1 MQSSK
6 GDAKWEDG
14 IPSTDSRTGSG
25 TGKGLAV
32 ADMIATTG
40 MTGMTAMSG
49 MTDITTGAAREQAE
63 RMGHPPLPRPV
74 R

>member
-1 MQSSK
+1 VQSSK

-32 ADMIATTG
+32 ADMTG
-40 MTGMTAMSG
+40 MNAMSG
-49 MTDITTGAAREQAE
+49 MTDITTGAARERVE
-63 RMGHPPLPRPV
+63 RKGHQPLPRPV
-74 R
+74 P

>member
-1 MQSSK
+1 M
-6 GDAKWEDG
+6 
-14 IPSTDSRTGSG
+14 
-25 TGKGLAV
+25 

-49 MTDITTGAAREQAE
+49 MTDITTGAARERAGH
-63 RMGHPPLPRPV
+63 MGHPPLPRPV